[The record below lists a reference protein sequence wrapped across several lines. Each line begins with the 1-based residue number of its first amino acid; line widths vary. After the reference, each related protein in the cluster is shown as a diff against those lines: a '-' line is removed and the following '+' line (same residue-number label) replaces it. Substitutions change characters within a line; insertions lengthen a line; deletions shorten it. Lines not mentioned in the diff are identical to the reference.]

1 VASRKGP
8 AANLPAKKA
17 APVRK
22 TPAAGARPRKVSTKK
37 ALAYLSASDGVL
49 ASIIESVGAL
59 PSSRQGRPEREDHYG
74 ALVRSIVGQQL
85 SVLAARAIYGRLLAR
100 FEDRPPTPQEILDDE
115 PEELRAAA
123 GLSRAKVGFLRSLA
137 EHVLSGELELERLD
151 ALGDEEVIAEL
162 VAVKGLG
169 EWTAHMFLMF
179 HLERPDVLAVGDLG
193 IRRAIERAY
202 GLDAL
207 PAPVEIER
215 IAEPWRPYRTLA
227 CRYLWRSLDN
237 EPT

>member
-1 VASRKGP
+1 VTPHKAPASTAEPASRKS
-8 AANLPAKKA
+8 AQRR
-17 APVRK
+17 APR
-22 TPAAGARPRKVSTKK
+22 RKVSLR
-37 ALAYLSASDGVL
+37 AEQEHLHASDPVL
-49 ASIIESVGAL
+49 ARIIDEVGKL
-59 PSSRQGRPEREDHYG
+59 PSTRAGRPDRDDHYG

-85 SVLAARAIYGRLLAR
+85 SVLAARAIYGRLIER
-100 FEDRPPTPQEILDDE
+100 FGGRPPTPREILDDE

-151 ALGDEEVIAEL
+151 TLGDEQAIAEL

-169 EWTAHMFLMF
+169 EWTSHMFLMF
-179 HLERPDVLAVGDLG
+179 HLQRPDVLAVGDLG

-202 GLDAL
+202 GLDGL
-207 PAPVEIER
+207 PDATEMEA

-227 CRYLWRSLDN
+227 CRYLWRSLQN
-237 EPT
+237 EPG